1 MHHRQRMTRRAVLG
15 WLAIGA
21 SSGVLAACGPSAPSA
36 ATAVAGQPT
45 AVPVAPTSSNASV
58 GATPT
63 APAATAPTTAAQP
76 RAGGTLHFGQAVEIA
91 AGGANGP
98 SPLDGHYITA
108 APLSAVWLGYDT
120 LIHYDNNFQPQPMLA
135 ESWDVSK
142 DLKQLTFHLRKGVLF
157 HTGREFTS
165 DDVKYN
171 LMRVRQPNVGTQF
184 TNMSKWFTG
193 VDAPDKYTVVLT
205 SDQPRP
211 AMFDLFELLNMVN
224 KDITETPAVT
234 TTSGGTGP
242 FKFAEYVQGDHIRWT
257 KNPDYW
263 MSGRPYLDEVIVQ
276 FIGDVQSMVV
286 QLEGGSLQAIDSP
299 PARDAARLKG
309 DANYRVLQNDLSGQ
323 YWIAVLNTTSGATQ
337 NKQVRQALNYA
348 IDRQRFVDTALFGFG
363 EVEDLP
369 WLSNSPAYDGS
380 KRTSYT
386 FDLDKAKS
394 LLAASGLSNITL
406 DFVYNSVVPEIVSFG
421 QMLQAD
427 LSKIGVTLNLKGV
440 ERAVYNDLTSKFQ
453 YGMLMSTSGFA
464 NLDPTTL
471 PLVSRYWDP
480 NNNIAGMNDNAD
492 YKQVLA
498 AASTESDPAKRKS
511 LLSSLNDLILDESF
525 SLAISPAKHVTA
537 MRASVNGV
545 RWFISEALDYS
556 NVWLSA

>member
-1 MHHRQRMTRRAVLG
+1 MHDRQRMTRRALLG
-15 WLAIGA
+15 WVAIGA
-21 SSGVLAACGPSAPSA
+21 SSGLLAACAPSAPS
-36 ATAVAGQPT
+36 VPT
-45 AVPVAPTSSNASV
+45 AVVAKPTIVPAATTGSASV
-58 GATPT
+58 GA
-63 APAATAPTTAAQP
+63 APTNAPAAQP
-76 RAGGTLHFGQAVEIA
+76 RSGGTLQFGQAVEIA

-108 APLSAVWLGYDT
+108 APLSAIWLGYDT

-135 ESWDVSK
+135 ESWDISK
-142 DLKQLTFHLRKGVLF
+142 DLKQLTFHLRKGVTF

-171 LMRVRQPNVGTQF
+171 LLRVRQPNVGTQF

-193 VDAPDKYTVVLT
+193 VDTPDKYTVVLT

-224 KDITETPAVT
+224 KDITESPDVT

-242 FKFAEYVQGDHIRWT
+242 FKFVEYVQGDHIRWT
-257 KNPDYW
+257 KNPNYW
-263 MSGRPYLDEVIVQ
+263 MSGRPYLDEVVVH

-299 PARDAARLKG
+299 PARDAARLKQ
-309 DANYRVLQNDLSGQ
+309 DTNYHVLLNDLSGQ
-323 YWIAVLNTTSGATQ
+323 YWIAVLNTTGGATQ

-348 IDRQRFVDTALFGFG
+348 IDRQRFVDTALFGLG

-369 WLSNSPAYDGS
+369 WLSSSPAYDAT
-380 KRTSYT
+380 KKTHYT

-394 LLAASGLSNITL
+394 LLAAAGQTTIAL
-406 DFVYNSVVPEIVSFG
+406 DFVYNSVVPEIVTFG
-421 QMLQAD
+421 QILQAD
-427 LSKIGVTLNLKGV
+427 LAKIGVTVNLKGV

-492 YKQVLA
+492 YKQQLA
-498 AASTESDPAKRKS
+498 AASTESDATRRKS
-511 LLSSLNDLILDESF
+511 MLSSLNDLILDESF

-537 MRASVNGV
+537 TRANVNGL
-545 RWFISEALDYS
+545 RWFINEALDYS
-556 NVWLSA
+556 NMWLSA